1 MKTRCR
7 GEYYPPSHLFL
18 IPKIKL
24 LEREQKSYRALFSI
38 DFGAQSICEL
48 IQLSKRECLC
58 TTGPP
63 RSSPRRP
70 TTGRSQA
77 RAAWGRLSRS
87 SKRRTSRKTLFRWNH
102 KRMFSQNLMFSLTI
116 SNDHCQC
123 SLWALEKDLEGSTL
137 VVGGDGRFFM
147 AECTEI
153 IIRWTIIIIFA
164 TVVGKW
170 SFSQKVYLFW

>member
-1 MKTRCR
+1 
-7 GEYYPPSHLFL
+7 
-18 IPKIKL
+18 
-24 LEREQKSYRALFSI
+24 
-38 DFGAQSICEL
+38 
-48 IQLSKRECLC
+48 
-58 TTGPP
+58 
-63 RSSPRRP
+63 
-70 TTGRSQA
+70 
-77 RAAWGRLSRS
+77 
-87 SKRRTSRKTLFRWNH
+87 
-102 KRMFSQNLMFSLTI
+102 MFSLTI

-170 SFSQKVYLFW
+170 SK